1 MRPNRTQ
8 LTVNFDRKPPEAKP
22 IMPVQQLITSIL
34 RPTLALAALLA
45 AVSVAAQE
53 TRYVNDKL
61 FVPIRTGAGGDY
73 RIIHKGIPSGT
84 AITQFQV
91 SEDGDWAEIETRG
104 GTRGWMRTQFLQAEP
119 PAIVLLKQL
128 EQELVEVEADRDK
141 MRASL
146 SATASDAYEAG
157 DAAEALRA
165 ELATVKAELTEVK
178 RVSSAALELDAQ
190 NQNLA
195 TELETQ
201 RKEGELLR
209 LENQRLQALMDNN
222 QILDGAIAVLLGV
235 IIAAIGPRLM
245 PRRRR
250 SDGWA

>member
-1 MRPNRTQ
+1 MPIRQTIMAFFSSA
-8 LTVNFDRKPPEAKP
+8 LT
-22 IMPVQQLITSIL
+22 L
-34 RPTLALAALLA
+34 LALLTAA
-45 AVSVAAQE
+45 SVAAQE

-84 AITQFQV
+84 AITQFQL

-104 GTRGWMRTQFLQAEP
+104 GTRGWMRAQFLQPDP

-128 EQELVEVEADRDK
+128 EQELAEVEADRDR
-141 MRASL
+141 MRATL

-157 DAAEALRA
+157 DAVEALQTKLGA
-165 ELATVKAELTEVK
+165 VQAELTEVK
-178 RVSSAALELDAQ
+178 RVSGAALELDAQ
-190 NQNLA
+190 NRTLA

-201 RKEGELLR
+201 RKESDLLR
-209 LENQRLQALMDNN
+209 LENLRLQERVDNN
-222 QILDGAIAVLLGV
+222 QMIDGAIAMLLG
-235 IIAAIGPRLM
+235 IIVAIVAPRLL

>member
-1 MRPNRTQ
+1 
-8 LTVNFDRKPPEAKP
+8 
-22 IMPVQQLITSIL
+22 MPVRQTIMTIFCS
-34 RPTLALAALLA
+34 ALALLA
-45 AVSVAAQE
+45 LVVTVSVTAQE
-53 TRYVNDKL
+53 TVYVNDKL

-73 RIIHKGIPSGT
+73 RIVHKGIPSGT
-84 AITQFQV
+84 AITQFQL

-104 GTRGWMRTQFLQAEP
+104 GTRGWMRAQFLQPEP

-128 EQELVEVEADRDK
+128 EQELAEVEADRDR

-157 DAAEALRA
+157 DAAKALQT
-165 ELATVKAELTEVK
+165 ELATVKAELAEVT
-178 RVSSAALELDAQ
+178 RVSGAALELDAQ
-190 NQNLA
+190 NRTLA

-201 RKEGELLR
+201 RSESDLLR
-209 LENQRLQALMDNN
+209 LENLRLQERVDHN
-222 QILDGAIAVLLGV
+222 QMIDGAIAVLLGV
-235 IIAAIGPRLM
+235 IIAIVAPRLL

>member
-1 MRPNRTQ
+1 
-8 LTVNFDRKPPEAKP
+8 
-22 IMPVQQLITSIL
+22 MPVRQTIMTIFCS
-34 RPTLALAALLA
+34 ALALLA
-45 AVSVAAQE
+45 LVATVSVTAQE
-53 TRYVNDKL
+53 TVYVNDKL

-84 AITQFQV
+84 AITQFQL

-104 GTRGWMRTQFLQAEP
+104 GTRGWMRAQFLQPEP

-128 EQELVEVEADRDK
+128 EQELAEVEADRDR

-157 DAAEALRA
+157 DAAKALQT
-165 ELATVKAELTEVK
+165 ELATVKAELAEVT
-178 RVSSAALELDAQ
+178 RVSGAALELDAQ
-190 NQNLA
+190 NRTLA

-201 RKEGELLR
+201 RSESDLLR
-209 LENQRLQALMDNN
+209 LENLRLQERVDNN
-222 QILDGAIAVLLGV
+222 QMIDGAIAVLLGV
-235 IIAAIGPRLM
+235 IIAIVAPRLL

>member
-1 MRPNRTQ
+1 
-8 LTVNFDRKPPEAKP
+8 
-22 IMPVQQLITSIL
+22 MPVRQTIMTIFRS
-34 RPTLALAALLA
+34 ALALLA
-45 AVSVAAQE
+45 LVATVTATAQE
-53 TRYVNDKL
+53 TVYVNDKL

-84 AITQFQV
+84 AITQFQL

-104 GTRGWMRTQFLQAEP
+104 GTRGWMRAQFLQPEP

-128 EQELVEVEADRDK
+128 EQELAEVEADRDR

-157 DAAEALRA
+157 DAAKALQT
-165 ELATVKAELTEVK
+165 ELATVKAQLAEVT
-178 RVSSAALELDAQ
+178 RVSGAALELDAQ
-190 NQNLA
+190 NRALA

-201 RKEGELLR
+201 RSESDLLR
-209 LENQRLQALMDNN
+209 LENLRLQERVDNN
-222 QILDGAIAVLLGV
+222 QMTDGAIAVLLGV
-235 IIAAIGPRLM
+235 IIAIVAPRLL

>member
-1 MRPNRTQ
+1 
-8 LTVNFDRKPPEAKP
+8 
-22 IMPVQQLITSIL
+22 MPVRQTIMTFS
-34 RPTLALAALLA
+34 RPALALLA
-45 AVSVAAQE
+45 LVATVTATAQE
-53 TRYVNDKL
+53 TVYVNDKL

-84 AITQFQV
+84 AITQFRL

-104 GTRGWMRTQFLQAEP
+104 GTRGWMRAQFLQPEP

-128 EQELVEVEADRDK
+128 EQELAEVEADRDR

-157 DAAEALRA
+157 DAAKALQT
-165 ELATVKAELTEVK
+165 ELATVKAELAEVT
-178 RVSSAALELDAQ
+178 RVSGAALELDAQ
-190 NQNLA
+190 NRALA

-201 RKEGELLR
+201 RSESDLLR
-209 LENQRLQALMDNN
+209 LENLRLQERVDNN
-222 QILDGAIAVLLGV
+222 QMIDGAIAVLLGV
-235 IIAAIGPRLM
+235 IVAIVAPRLL

>member
-1 MRPNRTQ
+1 
-8 LTVNFDRKPPEAKP
+8 
-22 IMPVQQLITSIL
+22 MPVRQTIMTVFCS
-34 RPTLALAALLA
+34 ALALLA
-45 AVSVAAQE
+45 LVATVSVTAQE
-53 TRYVNDKL
+53 TVYVNDKL

-84 AITQFQV
+84 AITQFQL

-104 GTRGWMRTQFLQAEP
+104 GTRGWMRAQFLQPEP

-128 EQELVEVEADRDK
+128 EQELAEVEADRDR

-157 DAAEALRA
+157 DAAKALQT
-165 ELATVKAELTEVK
+165 ELATVKAELIEVT
-178 RVSSAALELDAQ
+178 RVSGAALELDAQ
-190 NQNLA
+190 NRALA

-201 RKEGELLR
+201 RSESDLLR
-209 LENQRLQALMDNN
+209 LENLRLQERVDNN
-222 QILDGAIAVLLGV
+222 QMIDGAIAVLLGV
-235 IIAAIGPRLM
+235 IIAIVAPRLL

>member
-1 MRPNRTQ
+1 
-8 LTVNFDRKPPEAKP
+8 
-22 IMPVQQLITSIL
+22 MPVRQTIMTIFRS
-34 RPTLALAALLA
+34 ALALLA
-45 AVSVAAQE
+45 LVATVTATAQE
-53 TRYVNDKL
+53 TVYVNDKL

-84 AITQFQV
+84 AITQFQL

-104 GTRGWMRTQFLQAEP
+104 GTRGWMRAQFLQPEP

-128 EQELVEVEADRDK
+128 EQELAEVEADRNR

-157 DAAEALRA
+157 DAAKAMET
-165 ELATVKAELTEVK
+165 ELATVKAQLAEVT
-178 RVSSAALELDAQ
+178 RVSGAALELDAQ
-190 NQNLA
+190 NRALA

-201 RKEGELLR
+201 RSESDLLR
-209 LENQRLQALMDNN
+209 LENLRLQERVDNN
-222 QILDGAIAVLLGV
+222 QMIDGAIAVLLGV
-235 IIAAIGPRLM
+235 IIAIVAPRLL

>member
-1 MRPNRTQ
+1 
-8 LTVNFDRKPPEAKP
+8 
-22 IMPVQQLITSIL
+22 MPVRQTIMTFS
-34 RPTLALAALLA
+34 RPALALLA
-45 AVSVAAQE
+45 LVATVTATAQE
-53 TRYVNDKL
+53 TVYVNDKL

-84 AITQFQV
+84 AITQFQL

-104 GTRGWMRTQFLQAEP
+104 GTRGWMRAQFLQPEP

-128 EQELVEVEADRDK
+128 EQELAEVEADRDR

-157 DAAEALRA
+157 DAAKALQT
-165 ELATVKAELTEVK
+165 ELATVKAQLAEVT
-178 RVSSAALELDAQ
+178 RVSGAALELDAQ
-190 NQNLA
+190 NRALA

-201 RKEGELLR
+201 RSESDLLR
-209 LENQRLQALMDNN
+209 LENLRLQERVDNN
-222 QILDGAIAVLLGV
+222 QMIDGAIAMLLGV
-235 IIAAIGPRLM
+235 IVAIVAPRLL

>member
-1 MRPNRTQ
+1 
-8 LTVNFDRKPPEAKP
+8 
-22 IMPVQQLITSIL
+22 MPVRQTIMTVFCS
-34 RPTLALAALLA
+34 ALALLA
-45 AVSVAAQE
+45 LVATVSVTAQE
-53 TRYVNDKL
+53 TVYVNDKL

-84 AITQFQV
+84 AITQFQL

-104 GTRGWMRTQFLQAEP
+104 GTRGWMRAQFLQPEP

-128 EQELVEVEADRDK
+128 EQELAEVEADRDR

-157 DAAEALRA
+157 DAAKALQT
-165 ELATVKAELTEVK
+165 ELATVKAELAEVT
-178 RVSSAALELDAQ
+178 RVSGAALELDAQ
-190 NQNLA
+190 NRTLA

-201 RKEGELLR
+201 RSESDLLR
-209 LENQRLQALMDNN
+209 LENLRLQERVDNN
-222 QILDGAIAVLLGV
+222 QMIDGAIAVLLGV
-235 IIAAIGPRLM
+235 IIAIVAPRLL

>member
-1 MRPNRTQ
+1 MTIFR
-8 LTVNFDRKPPEAKP
+8 
-22 IMPVQQLITSIL
+22 S
-34 RPTLALAALLA
+34 ALALLA
-45 AVSVAAQE
+45 LVATVTATAQE
-53 TRYVNDKL
+53 TVYVNDKL

-84 AITQFQV
+84 AITQFQL

-104 GTRGWMRTQFLQAEP
+104 GTRGWMRAQFLQPEP

-128 EQELVEVEADRDK
+128 EQELAEVEADRDR

-157 DAAEALRA
+157 DAAKALQT
-165 ELATVKAELTEVK
+165 ELATVKAQLAEVT
-178 RVSSAALELDAQ
+178 RVSGAALELDAQ
-190 NQNLA
+190 NRALA

-201 RKEGELLR
+201 RSESDLLR
-209 LENQRLQALMDNN
+209 LENLRLQERVDNN
-222 QILDGAIAVLLGV
+222 QMTDGAIAVLLGV
-235 IIAAIGPRLM
+235 IIAIVAPRLL

>member
-1 MRPNRTQ
+1 
-8 LTVNFDRKPPEAKP
+8 
-22 IMPVQQLITSIL
+22 MPVRQTIMTIFRS
-34 RPTLALAALLA
+34 ALALLA
-45 AVSVAAQE
+45 LVATVTATAQE
-53 TRYVNDKL
+53 TVYVNDKL

-84 AITQFQV
+84 AITQFQL

-104 GTRGWMRTQFLQAEP
+104 GTRGWMRAQFLQPEP

-128 EQELVEVEADRDK
+128 EQELAEVEADRNR

-157 DAAEALRA
+157 DAAKAMET
-165 ELATVKAELTEVK
+165 ELATVKAQLAEVT
-178 RVSSAALELDAQ
+178 RVSGAALELDAQ
-190 NQNLA
+190 NRALA
-195 TELETQ
+195 TDLETQ
-201 RKEGELLR
+201 RSESDLLR
-209 LENQRLQALMDNN
+209 LENLRLQERVDNN
-222 QILDGAIAVLLGV
+222 QMIDGAIAVLLGV
-235 IIAAIGPRLM
+235 IIAIVAPRLL